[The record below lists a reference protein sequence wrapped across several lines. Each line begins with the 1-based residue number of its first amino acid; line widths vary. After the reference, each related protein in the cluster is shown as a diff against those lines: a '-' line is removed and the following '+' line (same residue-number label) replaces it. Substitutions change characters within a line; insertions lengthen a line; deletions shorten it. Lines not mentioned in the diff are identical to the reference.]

1 MNFFINLIN
10 IHTMSFIKDKND
22 NYILDT
28 NGNKIEFNLEYI
40 YSDLIHK
47 HKEPLHINDNNNIDT
62 ENREIRIK
70 DATDDQNAVSLR
82 QLQNAITS
90 VINNIKNQIAIDT
103 KTLETKILTQMLNFR
118 NEKIK
123 NRIQR
128 KYITIP
134 KTPYQF
140 IKLFDIND
148 VGDGIIDLNNV
159 IILNVWI
166 KRFDRYHNAKS
177 SLVESGFNNSLEFF
191 FNATMTEYHTYF
203 STAPSNWDMS
213 CFIEW
218 LRIPQTISIDNESID
233 NKPKHE

>member
-1 MNFFINLIN
+1 
-10 IHTMSFIKDKND
+10 MSYLLDAND
-22 NYILDT
+22 NYVLDE
-28 NGNKIEFNLEYI
+28 NGNKIPVIVESIEEDDWY
-40 YSDLIHK
+40 K
-47 HKEPLHINDNNNIDT
+47 HKEPIYVNGEILDT
-62 ENREIRIK
+62 ENREIKIK

-82 QLQNAITS
+82 QLENAITS
-90 VINNIKNQIAIDT
+90 IISNIKNQIAIDT
-103 KTLETKILTQMLNFR
+103 KALETKILTQMLNFR
-118 NEKIK
+118 NEQIK

-128 KYITIP
+128 KYLTIP

-148 VGDGIIDLNNV
+148 VGDDIIDLNNV

-203 STAPSNWDMS
+203 STAPGNWDMS

-218 LRIPQTISIDNESID
+218 LRIPQIISIDDESIV
-233 NKPKHE
+233 NKPEPE

>member
-1 MNFFINLIN
+1 
-10 IHTMSFIKDKND
+10 
-22 NYILDT
+22 
-28 NGNKIEFNLEYI
+28 
-40 YSDLIHK
+40 
-47 HKEPLHINDNNNIDT
+47 
-62 ENREIRIK
+62 
-70 DATDDQNAVSLR
+70 
-82 QLQNAITS
+82 
-90 VINNIKNQIAIDT
+90 
-103 KTLETKILTQMLNFR
+103 MLNFR
-118 NEKIK
+118 NEQIK

-233 NKPKHE
+233 NKPKPE

>member
-1 MNFFINLIN
+1 
-10 IHTMSFIKDKND
+10 MSYLLDAND
-22 NYILDT
+22 NYVLDE
-28 NGNKIEFNLEYI
+28 NGDKIPIIVESIEEDDWY
-40 YSDLIHK
+40 K
-47 HKEPLHINDNNNIDT
+47 QKEPIYVNGEILDT
-62 ENREIRIK
+62 ENREIKIK

-118 NEKIK
+118 NEQIK

-191 FNATMTEYHTYF
+191 FSATMTEYHTYF

-218 LRIPQTISIDNESID
+218 LRIPQTISIDNE
-233 NKPKHE
+233 

>member
-1 MNFFINLIN
+1 
-10 IHTMSFIKDKND
+10 MSYLLDAND
-22 NYILDT
+22 NYVLDE
-28 NGNKIEFNLEYI
+28 NGDKIPIIVESIEEDDWY
-40 YSDLIHK
+40 K
-47 HKEPLHINDNNNIDT
+47 HKEPIYVNGEILDT
-62 ENREIRIK
+62 ENREIKIK

-90 VINNIKNQIAIDT
+90 VINNIKNEIAIDT

-118 NEKIK
+118 NEQIK

-166 KRFDRYHNAKS
+166 KRFDR
-177 SLVESGFNNSLEFF
+177 
-191 FNATMTEYHTYF
+191 
-203 STAPSNWDMS
+203 
-213 CFIEW
+213 
-218 LRIPQTISIDNESID
+218 
-233 NKPKHE
+233 

>member
-1 MNFFINLIN
+1 
-10 IHTMSFIKDKND
+10 MSYLLDAND
-22 NYILDT
+22 NYVLDE
-28 NGNKIEFNLEYI
+28 NGDKIPIIVESIEEDDWY
-40 YSDLIHK
+40 K
-47 HKEPLHINDNNNIDT
+47 HKEPIYVNGEILDT
-62 ENREIRIK
+62 ENREIKIK

-118 NEKIK
+118 NEQIK

-203 STAPSNWDMS
+203 TTAPSNWDMS

-233 NKPKHE
+233 NKPKPE

>member
-1 MNFFINLIN
+1 
-10 IHTMSFIKDKND
+10 MSYLLDSND
-22 NYILDT
+22 NYVLDE
-28 NGNKIEFNLEYI
+28 NGDKIPIIVESIKEDDWY
-40 YSDLIHK
+40 K
-47 HKEPLHINDNNNIDT
+47 HKEPIYVNGEILDT
-62 ENREIRIK
+62 ENREIKIK

-103 KTLETKILTQMLNFR
+103 KSLETKILTQMLNFR
-118 NEKIK
+118 NEQIK

-134 KTPYQF
+134 KTPHQF

-148 VGDGIIDLNNV
+148 VGDDIIDLNNV

-166 KRFDRYHNAKS
+166 KRFDRFHNAKS

-203 STAPSNWDMS
+203 THTPNNWDMS

-218 LRIPQTISIDNESID
+218 LRIPQPISIEDESID
-233 NKPKHE
+233 NKPE

>member
-1 MNFFINLIN
+1 
-10 IHTMSFIKDKND
+10 MSYLLDAND
-22 NYILDT
+22 NYVLDE
-28 NGNKIEFNLEYI
+28 NGDKIPIIVESIEEDDWY
-40 YSDLIHK
+40 K
-47 HKEPLHINDNNNIDT
+47 HKEPILINESNNFDT
-62 ENREIRIK
+62 ENRNIIIK
-70 DATDDQNAVSLR
+70 DAIDDSHAVTLR

-90 VINNIKNQIAIDT
+90 VINNIKTQIAIDT
-103 KTLETKILTQMLNFR
+103 KSLESKILTQMLNFR
-118 NEKIK
+118 NEQIK

-134 KTPYQF
+134 KTPHQF

-148 VGDGIIDLNNV
+148 VGDDIIDLNNV

-177 SLVESGFNNSLEFF
+177 SLVESGFNNTLEFF

-203 STAPSNWDMS
+203 SKVPSNWDMS

-218 LRIPQTISIDNESID
+218 LRIPQTISIDKESID
-233 NKPKHE
+233 NKPE